1 MIKNKSLR
9 KLVSG
14 ITIFS
19 LVLLISYIP
28 KEVYAA
34 SLTSVLDTMSTQAV
48 NVTADHT
55 VAWTQASGHSIAAA
69 DTIAVAFT
77 VSGDFTA
84 NAAGS
89 WQTTDFALTTNVG
102 SSVAPVAVGAAP
114 ACSAGATNYTVT
126 ISGTVLP
133 IFTIT
138 TCSSYTT
145 TSTGSAV
152 TFLIKGAS
160 GGTGTLTN
168 RNGDVN
174 SSTFTIT
181 DTGSNTD
188 TGTGAVVIETNDI
201 VTVTATVNPTLTFAI
216 SSASVALGTITTSTA
231 GKGSHTIS
239 VASNASGGFVVTYNG
254 ATLTSGT
261 NTIAAYGT
269 TGAASSPGTAGF
281 GINLRVNTTPVI
293 GADVTTN
300 AGTCGYGTNY
310 GTANTF
316 SYQAATTTTITSV
329 TAPADCVY
337 TVSYVGNIAT
347 LTAAGSYTTSLTY
360 IATGTF

>member
-1 MIKNKSLR
+1 MKSQSINRFL
-9 KLVSG
+9 SG
-14 ITIFS
+14 ITLVALVTFFS
-19 LVLLISYIP
+19 YAPQLAF
-28 KEVYAA
+28 AA
-34 SLTSVLDTMSTQAV
+34 SLTSVSDTMSTQAP

-55 VAWTQASGHSIAAA
+55 VAWTQAATHSIAAA
-69 DTIAVAFT
+69 DTIAIAYT

-102 SSVAPVAVGAAP
+102 SNIAPVAVGAAP
-114 ACSAGATNYTVT
+114 SCSSGATNYTVT

-138 TCSSYTT
+138 ACTGWTT
-145 TSTGSAV
+145 TSTASAV
-152 TFLIKGAS
+152 TFVIKGAT

-188 TGTGAVVIETNDI
+188 TGTGAVVIETNDV

-216 SSASVALGTITTSTA
+216 SSASAALGTITTSTA
-231 GKGSHTIS
+231 GKTSHTIS
-239 VASNASGGFVVTYNG
+239 VASNAPGGFLVTYNG
-254 ATLTSGT
+254 ATLTSGS

-281 GINLRVNTTPVI
+281 GINLRSNSTPSI
-293 GADVTTN
+293 GADVTQN

-316 SYQAATTTTITSV
+316 SFQASTTTTITNV

-337 TVSYVGNIAT
+337 TASYVGNIST
-347 LTAAGSYTTSLTY
+347 VTPAGAYNTTLTY